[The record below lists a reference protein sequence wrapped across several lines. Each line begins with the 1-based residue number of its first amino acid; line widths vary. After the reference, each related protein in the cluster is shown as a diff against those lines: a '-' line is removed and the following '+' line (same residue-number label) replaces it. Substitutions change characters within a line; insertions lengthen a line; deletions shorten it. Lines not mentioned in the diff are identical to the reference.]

1 MTREYDVIVIGSGSG
16 MGVVSDALEDG
27 LKVALVDRGPL
38 GGTCPNLGCIPTKV
52 LVYPAD
58 RVMEIREAAKLGIE
72 ARIEKVD
79 FGAVM
84 AHMRRYVGDILE
96 GAKTRIVSGDN
107 FTFYNGQG
115 RFVAENTIEVNG
127 EQIKADRIA
136 IVCGSRPVVPPIPGL
151 AGVDYI
157 TNEGALEL
165 TVLPESLI
173 IIGGGYIAVEFGH
186 FFEAMGSQVTMIEM
200 MDRLVTSEEPEI
212 SDLLLTELR
221 KRMEVLTGT
230 RAIEVK
236 STPTG
241 VTVVTEG
248 SDGQTREVSAAKLM
262 LAVGRRPNTDTLDLE
277 KTGVK
282 LDPRGY
288 VEVDEYLETS
298 RPGIY
303 ASGDANGH
311 QMFTHMANYEA
322 DVVSHNML
330 REKSLKVDYHAAPH
344 AAFTHPQ
351 IASVGLRQAEAAKD
365 HHVLIGQ
372 AHYRDV
378 VKGEAMLEEQGFAKA
393 IVDADTD
400 AILGFHIIGPY
411 APILIQEVTAIMA
424 AGGTVEDVFRGI
436 HIHPAMPE
444 LIQSTLGS
452 LNPPE

>member
-1 MTREYDVIVIGSGSG
+1 MQEYDVIVIGSGSG
-16 MGVVSDALEDG
+16 TGILSDALEDG

-72 ARIEKVD
+72 ASVEKID

-84 AHMRRYVGDILE
+84 GHMRGYVSEILE
-96 GAKTRIVSGDN
+96 GAKQRIVSDDK
-107 FTFYNGQG
+107 FTFYNGEG

-127 EQIKADRIA
+127 EQIKAKNIA

-151 AGVDYI
+151 DGVDFI

-165 TVLPESLI
+165 SELPESLI

-212 SDLLLTELR
+212 SDLLLSELR
-221 KRMEVLTGT
+221 KRMEVLTST
-230 RAIEVK
+230 RAVEVK
-236 STPTG
+236 STPAG
-241 VTVVTEG
+241 VTVVTE
-248 SDGQTREVSAAKLM
+248 DGAGQRREVSAAKLM
-262 LAVGRRPNTDTLDLE
+262 LAVGRRPNTDTLALE

-288 VEVDEYLETS
+288 VVVDEYLETTK
-298 RPGIY
+298 PGIY
-303 ASGDANGH
+303 ASGDANGQ

-330 REKSLKVDYHAAPH
+330 REKSQTVDYRAAPH

-365 HHVLIGQ
+365 HHILVGRARYQ
-372 AHYRDV
+372 DV
-378 VKGEAMLEEQGFAKA
+378 VKGEAMKEERSFAKA
-393 IVDADTD
+393 IVDAETD
-400 AILGFHIIGPY
+400 NILGFHIIGPY
-411 APILIQEVTAIMA
+411 APILIQEVTDVMA
-424 AGGTVEDVFRGI
+424 AGGTVDDIFKGI
-436 HIHPAMPE
+436 HIHPALPE

-452 LNPPE
+452 LSPPE

>member
-1 MTREYDVIVIGSGSG
+1 MIQEYDVIVIGSGSG
-16 MGVVSDALEDG
+16 MGIVSDALEDG

-58 RVMEIREAAKLGIE
+58 RVMEIREAAKLGIT
-72 ARIEKVD
+72 ARIEKID

-84 AHMRRYVGDILE
+84 AHMRQYVGEILD
-96 GAKTRIVSGDN
+96 GAKQRIVSDDN

-127 EQIKADRIA
+127 EQIKAERIA
-136 IVCGSRPVVPPIPGL
+136 IVCGTRPVVPPIPGL
-151 AGVDYI
+151 DGVEYI
-157 TNEGALEL
+157 TNGGALAL
-165 TVLPESLI
+165 TELPESLI

-186 FFEAMGSQVTMIEM
+186 FFEAMGSRVTMIEM

-230 RAIEVK
+230 RAVEVK
-236 STPTG
+236 RTPTG
-241 VTVVTEG
+241 VTVVTQDG
-248 SDGQTREVSAAKLM
+248 DGQTREISAAMLM
-262 LAVGRRPNTDTLDLE
+262 LAVGRRANTDTLDLD

-288 VEVDEYLETS
+288 VEVDEYLES
-298 RPGIY
+298 SHPGIY
-303 ASGDANGH
+303 ASGDANGQ

-330 REKSLKVDYHAAPH
+330 REKSQKVDYRAAPH
-344 AAFTHPQ
+344 AAFTYPQ

-365 HHVLIGQ
+365 HHILIGQ
-372 AHYRDV
+372 ARYRDV
-378 VKGEAMLEEQGFAKA
+378 VKGEAMQEEHGFAKA
-393 IVDADTD
+393 IVDAETDT
-400 AILGFHIIGPY
+400 ILGFHIIGPY
-411 APILIQEVTAIMA
+411 APILIQEVTGVMA
-424 AGGTVEDVFRGI
+424 GGGTVEDIFKAI
-436 HIHPAMPE
+436 HIHPALPE

-452 LNPPE
+452 LSPPD

>member
-1 MTREYDVIVIGSGSG
+1 
-16 MGVVSDALEDG
+16 
-27 LKVALVDRGPL
+27 
-38 GGTCPNLGCIPTKV
+38 
-52 LVYPAD
+52 
-58 RVMEIREAAKLGIE
+58 
-72 ARIEKVD
+72 
-79 FGAVM
+79 
-84 AHMRRYVGDILE
+84 
-96 GAKTRIVSGDN
+96 
-107 FTFYNGQG
+107 
-115 RFVAENTIEVNG
+115 
-127 EQIKADRIA
+127 
-136 IVCGSRPVVPPIPGL
+136 
-151 AGVDYI
+151 
-157 TNEGALEL
+157 
-165 TVLPESLI
+165 
-173 IIGGGYIAVEFGH
+173 
-186 FFEAMGSQVTMIEM
+186 

-212 SDLLLTELR
+212 SDRLLTELR

-365 HHVLIGQ
+365 HQILIGQ
-372 AHYRDV
+372 ARYQDV

-444 LIQSTLGS
+444 LIQATLGS
-452 LNPPE
+452 LNPPD